1 MVCGW
6 EGDVCLSVAHGQKV
20 TSPSVTWFEH
30 GRLEES
36 ENVGNVLSVNA
47 FFVNAFSVAI
57 AAPRTTNEIISTW
70 TCDCK
75 FRTMSPS

>member
-36 ENVGNVLSVNA
+36 ENVGNVPSVNA
-47 FFVNAFSVAI
+47 FFNPFLSHSC
-57 AAPRTTNEIISTW
+57 TQTH
-70 TCDCK
+70 
-75 FRTMSPS
+75 SPPS